1 MSFVLAADRAIA
13 FRIGSLEVRWYG
25 ILIAF
30 AMLLGILIAMK
41 QAKKHHLSEDDVIT
55 LCLFMLPAAIL
66 GARIYFVIFYGVPF
80 SDILK
85 IRNGGLAFHGGLI
98 AAVLVV
104 LIYAKMKGQKFFAWA
119 DTLIPSCIL
128 GQAIGRWGNYF
139 NGEAYGTVTDLP
151 WAILIDGVPRHPT
164 FLYESIADFLIF
176 LFLLWLLSPKR
187 KGWQEN
193 YKEGSALAWYLILYS
208 LARFFVEGLRTD
220 SLYIGPL
227 RVAQVVSVVL
237 ILIGVGL
244 LLYLRK
250 YGGPPQP
257 ARRAKKERP

>member
-104 LIYAKMKGQKFFAWA
+104 LIYAKVKGQKFFAWA
-119 DTLIPSCIL
+119 DTLISSCIL

-227 RVAQVVSVVL
+227 RVAQVVSVVS